1 MSEILLTIKNFFSSR
16 DSQRGAFLS
25 KAILASTNKK
35 RKLETVEG
43 KSDIENFLT
52 AFRINPSGKFH

>member
-1 MSEILLTIKNFFSSR
+1 MFFLSR

-25 KAILASTNKK
+25 KAILASTYKK